1 MAALD
6 WLLFALLLAM
16 GGAFVAMLWTVAVS
30 MFREERDWR
39 EWMRRR

>member
-1 MAALD
+1 MTALD

-16 GGAFVAMLWTVAVS
+16 GGELVAMLLAVAVS
-30 MFREERDWR
+30 TFREERDWR

>member
-1 MAALD
+1 MTALD
-6 WLLFALLLAM
+6 WLLFALLLSM
-16 GGAFVAMLWTVAVS
+16 GGAFVAMLWAVAAS